1 MKVGVINVTGYS
13 GSELVRLLYRHPD
26 VKISS
31 VTGRSAAGQK
41 LADTFP
47 HLSDLDL
54 MIQPELDASLDLV
67 FSALPHKA
75 SAEAVIPLLEDGI
88 KVVDISADFRL
99 RQPSQYEE
107 WYGVAH
113 PAPEYLEEAVYGLT
127 ELNRSQVVTARL
139 VANPGCFPTSAI
151 LALAPVVKEGLIE
164 ADIVVD
170 SKSGV
175 SGGGRTLNL
184 TTHFS
189 EVNENV
195 MAYSVN
201 GHRHLPEI
209 TQELGKLIS
218 PPSVLSPSEGVERL
232 PDVPEIYRDDSK
244 PPEVTFLTHLVPM
257 TRGILSSCYARLK
270 PGAFSSWEDAKTEI
284 RQLYM
289 DFYAGEPFVR
299 VASSPPQT
307 KQTLGNNMCL
317 LYPTVDVRTGRL
329 IVISCLDN
337 LVKGAAGQAVQ
348 NMNLMFGFQETTGL
362 DALAV
367 YP

>member
-13 GSELVRLLYRHPD
+13 GAELVRLLHRHPE
-26 VKISS
+26 VEIAS

-41 LADTFP
+41 LAEVFP
-47 HLSDLDL
+47 HLADLDL
-54 MIQPELDASLDLV
+54 TIQPELEGSFDLV

-99 RQPSQYEE
+99 RQPSEYEQ

-113 PAPEYLEEAVYGLT
+113 PGPQYLEEAVYGLT
-127 ELNRSQVVTARL
+127 ELNRPQVEAARL

-151 LALAPVVKEGLIE
+151 LALAPVVKEGLIRP
-164 ADIVVD
+164 DMIVD

-175 SGGGRTLNL
+175 SGGGRSFGL
-184 TTHFS
+184 TTHYS

-195 MAYSVN
+195 MAYSVS

-209 TQELGKLIS
+209 TQELGKL
-218 PPSVLSPSEGVERL
+218 VSPSPASDAYGDGNNPL
-232 PDVPEIYRDDSK
+232 AL
-244 PPEVTFLTHLVPM
+244 TFLTHLVPM
-257 TRGILSSCYARLK
+257 TRGILSSCYATLD
-270 PGAFSSWEDAKTEI
+270 PDAFSSWDEAKLRI

-289 DFYAGEPFVR
+289 DFYTGEPFVK
-299 VASSPPQT
+299 VPSSPPQT
-307 KQTLGNNMCL
+307 KQTLGSNMCL
-317 LYPTVDVRTGRL
+317 VYPTVDMRTGRL

-337 LVKGAAGQAVQ
+337 LVKGAAGQAIQ
-348 NMNLMFGFQETTGL
+348 NMNRMFHMEETTAL
-362 DALAV
+362 EALAV